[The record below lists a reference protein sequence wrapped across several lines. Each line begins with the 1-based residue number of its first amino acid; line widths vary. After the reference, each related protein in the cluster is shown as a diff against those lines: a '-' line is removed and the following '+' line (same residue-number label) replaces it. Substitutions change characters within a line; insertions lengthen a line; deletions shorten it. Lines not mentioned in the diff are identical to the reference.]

1 MRIELLV
8 IDPERCRLTVDVGPS
23 RSLWRDISIRWGYS
37 ASDMAEYSN
46 DLQTPQAGQIF
57 LDHVGWFVP
66 DMVEASAAFNRL
78 GFPLTPFTVHMNEQ
92 LDGSCVPSGT
102 GNRCAMIRRGYL
114 EVLTRVPE
122 VESAITVQMDSGLAR
137 YTGLHLIAFTVA
149 DTEVATEKLRDAG
162 FAPEPPIALRRP
174 MPLDAGGEGTA
185 AFSVIRLPSDA
196 MAEGRVQ
203 VLSQDTPDVVWQPSV
218 IADEN
223 GLDMLSGL
231 LICVDNPEE
240 AAVRYE
246 RFTGKPKKAEG
257 RGFRIDLDRGSLSI
271 CDPIDCIDLLPGL
284 EIPSMPFI
292 AAVSI
297 QTANLETSRSFLAA
311 AGVQL
316 IGDTDG
322 CVIVSPDVGMGACFA
337 LHVGGRDPFP
347 LA

>member
-1 MRIELLV
+1 MTEH
-8 IDPERCRLTVDVGPS
+8 
-23 RSLWRDISIRWGYS
+23 
-37 ASDMAEYSN
+37 SN
-46 DLQTPQAGQIF
+46 DPQTPQAGQMF

-66 DMVEASAAFNRL
+66 DMDAASVAFNRL

-92 LDGSCVPSGT
+92 PDGSRVPSGT
-102 GNRCAMIRRGYL
+102 ANRCAMIRRGYL

-122 VESAITVQMDSGLAR
+122 VESAITAQMDTGLAR
-137 YTGLHLIAFTVA
+137 YTGLHLIAFTVG
-149 DTEVATEKLRDAG
+149 DTEAATANLRDAG

-218 IADEN
+218 TADEN

-231 LICVDNPEE
+231 LICADDPEE

-246 RFTGKPKKAEG
+246 RFTGKPSQAQG
-257 RGFRIDLDRGSLSI
+257 RGYRIDLDRGCLTI
-271 CDPIDCIDLLPGL
+271 CDPDDCHRLLPGID
-284 EIPSMPFI
+284 IPGMPFI

-297 QTANLETSRSFLAA
+297 RSADIDATRSFLAA
-311 AGVQL
+311 EDVPL
-316 IGDTDG
+316 VGDTDG
-322 CVIVSPDVGMGACFA
+322 CVIVSPDAGMGACFA
-337 LHVGGRDPFP
+337 LHAGGHDPFP
-347 LA
+347 LV